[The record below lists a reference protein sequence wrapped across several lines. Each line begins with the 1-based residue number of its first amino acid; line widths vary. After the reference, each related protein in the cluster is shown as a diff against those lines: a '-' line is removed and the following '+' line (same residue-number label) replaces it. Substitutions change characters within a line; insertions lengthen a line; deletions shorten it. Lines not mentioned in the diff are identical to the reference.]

1 MRLVETFGKVLSGQ
15 RRAKR
20 AETWGSGSL
29 GF

>member
-1 MRLVETFGKVLSGQ
+1 MRLVETLGKVVNGQ
-15 RRAKR
+15 HRAKR